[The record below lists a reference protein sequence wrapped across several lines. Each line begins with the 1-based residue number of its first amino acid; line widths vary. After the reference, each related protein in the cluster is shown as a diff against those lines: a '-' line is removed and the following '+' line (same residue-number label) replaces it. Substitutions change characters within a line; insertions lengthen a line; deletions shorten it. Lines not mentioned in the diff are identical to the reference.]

1 MKKSAAIAKQDNKQF
16 IIQLDEVRFASRD
29 QIDTIF
35 YTDKIPDSANSGKW
49 SEAKYVIYLK
59 KDSRYNWIAITK
71 DDFERYVKPF
81 VYDV

>member
-35 YTDKIPDSANSGKW
+35 YTDKIPDSTTSGTW
-49 SEAKYVIYLK
+49 SDKKYVIYLK
-59 KDSRYNWIAITK
+59 KDSRYNWIAISK
-71 DDFERYVKPF
+71 NDFERYVKPF
-81 VYDV
+81 VYDM